1 MDLTKKIEAARK
13 KAEQAKAR
21 LQALEARGSQ
31 IERKRDAKRKIVLGG
46 LLLDWAGKDPQAA
59 QFLGALLNR
68 VVREQDLKAFEGW
81 EPPTPSLGVQPAPQA
96 APPAPESAPVAPN
109 TVPS

>member
-1 MDLTKKIEAARK
+1 MTHKIEAARK

-31 IERKRDAKRKIVLGG
+31 IERKRDARRKIIVSGVLF
-46 LLLDWAGKDPQAA
+46 DWATKDPE
-59 QFLGALLNR
+59 GAKILNVLLNR

-81 EPPTPSLGVQPAPQA
+81 EPPTPALGVQPAPQA
-96 APPAPESAPVAPN
+96 APPAPESAPVAPD
-109 TVPS
+109 TSLS